1 MACLT
6 TLNGIARDCAHNI
19 GGIKKIWIAPYQ
31 EGVATLAQSGDQK
44 ISGLAEGAAAKFAAY
59 WFARNTASMTS
70 TLNKDN
76 NSGTSYVSTE
86 LVMQFNKMEASKR
99 LEIEA
104 LSTGDVM
111 VIAQDNNGTAWF
123 LGFDAPVEA
132 SAGTGQTGAAKAD
145 GNFYNI
151 TLSDESFGYPY
162 EVSDDIVKT
171 LPEVAVK

>member
-1 MACLT
+1 MSCLT

-19 GGIKKIWIAPYQ
+19 GGIRKIWIAPYV
-31 EGVATLAQSGDQK
+31 EGAAKLADSGDQK
-44 ISGLAEGAAAKFAAY
+44 ISTLAEGAAAKFAAY

-76 NSGTSYVSTE
+76 SNGTSYVSTE

-132 SAGTGQTGAAKAD
+132 TAGSGQTGAAKSE

-151 TLSDESFGYPY
+151 TLTDESFGYPY
-162 EVSDDIVKT
+162 EVDENIIKT
-171 LPEVAVK
+171 LPEVDVK